1 MGDGGKGSS
10 PRPYSVDQDTFADN
24 WDKIFKKKKPDVE
37 DGYEQEERLEMIAK
51 EIIKPTEVG

>member
-24 WDKIFKKKKPDVE
+24 WDKIFKKKKPDTE
-37 DGYEQEERLEMIAK
+37 DGYEQEERLERIAK

>member
-10 PRPYSVDQDTFADN
+10 PRPYSVDQETFADN

-37 DGYEQEERLEMIAK
+37 DGYEQEERLERIAK
-51 EIIKPTEVG
+51 ES